1 MFFVFD
7 PISDQYKTEKICA
20 IVVYLYPFLIV
31 YCPDQ
36 FKTQRM
42 CEETVDN
49 SLAELKLIL
58 DWLKVK

>member
-7 PISDQYKTEKICA
+7 SISDQYKTEKICA
-20 IVVYLYPFLIV
+20 IVVSLYPFLIV

-42 CEETVDN
+42 FEKNVDN
-49 SLAELKLIL
+49 SIA
-58 DWLKVK
+58 